1 MQLSV
6 DLSHGAIISVTQVH
20 WRRIGVEGELEI
32 LGFLVFA
39 GFGRIVSHGFAA
51 LLAGAAGSGF
61 DEWEAF
67 GGDAHS
73 REIGYGEIAVSAGG
87 GAVEEMT
94 ERGA

>member
-6 DLSHGAIISVTQVH
+6 DLSHGAIIPVTQVH
-20 WRRIGVEGELEI
+20 WRRISIKGELKI
-32 LGFLVFA
+32 LGFLIFA
-39 GFGRIVSHGFAA
+39 EFGRIVSHESA

-61 DEWEAF
+61 DEWESF

-73 REIGYGEIAVSAGG
+73 REIGYGEIAVSVGG